1 LGLSCS
7 KLLKAASMT
16 YTLSKANAPLA
27 EMPELSAAPGYFW
40 DRRYSTFFSDV
51 NDEDLK

>member
-1 LGLSCS
+1 
-7 KLLKAASMT
+7 MT

-40 DRRYSTFFSDV
+40 GRRYSTFSDV
-51 NDEDLK
+51 NDEHLK